1 MKSIN
6 SFVLLLSIIKI
17 VIAGP
22 LPTPR
27 HVVDVRLDQKSAG
40 DHLPSTSPTWHLV
53 DDSSMNYNRDNDDL
67 DLTSGTDKDV
77 TIHARNSVAIERRK
91 KKKSKGK
98 PKAPSSGGGGGS
110 STMSKAGEVTGDM
123 AKAINAA
130 TEALEEV
137 PILGEA
143 LDVVATILNVLS
155 KVFKAVA
162 EMEKKSN
169 EERAAFTQK
178 TVQLFQA
185 KHPEWNVVCT
195 DDKSAQYFVG
205 TEGKDWAHQNTATH
219 TAMGH
224 FHYDV
229 YGARAGIFIL
239 EGDGGF
245 INWAYTSGGKV
256 HGVGVQNHR
265 LIFSGTSPSYK
276 PVLGGKCGIHIYRY
290 NVNADNGNKNFDL
303 VAIIK
308 DTKGII
314 VGFVGD
320 GDLSKTVSVSGLPHP
335 VKFTD
340 SDQKNKDAPISIEYD
355 KVKMTTKDCKM
366 GKYDHGKYQQGD
378 CEFTC

>member
-1 MKSIN
+1 M
-6 SFVLLLSIIKI
+6 
-17 VIAGP
+17 
-22 LPTPR
+22 
-27 HVVDVRLDQKSAG
+27 DVRLDQKPA
-40 DHLPSTSPTWHLV
+40 DDRLPSTGPTWHLV
-53 DDSSMNYNRDNDDL
+53 DGSSMDYNRDSFGNANNDL

-77 TIHARNSVAIERRK
+77 TLRARNNMAIQRRK
-91 KKKSKGK
+91 GKKDKAKA
-98 PKAPSSGGGGGS
+98 KAPSSGGGGGGGS
-110 STMSKAGEVTGDM
+110 STMSKAGDVTGDM

-137 PILGEA
+137 PVLGEA
-143 LDVVATILNVLS
+143 LDVVAAVLNVLS

-178 TVQLFQA
+178 TVELFQQ

-195 DDKSAQYFVG
+195 DDHSAQYFVG

-224 FHYDV
+224 FKYDV

-245 INWAYTSGGKV
+245 INWAYTSGAKV

-265 LIFSGTSPSYK
+265 LIFDGTSPSYK

-290 NVNADNGNKNFDL
+290 NINADNGNKNFDL

-320 GDLSKTVSVSGLPHP
+320 GDLSKAVSVSGLPHP
-335 VKFTD
+335 VVFTD
-340 SDQKNKDAPISIEYD
+340 SDQKNKDSPISIQYD
-355 KVKMTTKDCKM
+355 KLKMTTKDCKM
-366 GKYDHGKYQQGD
+366 GQYDHNKDQQGD
-378 CEFTC
+378 CEFAC